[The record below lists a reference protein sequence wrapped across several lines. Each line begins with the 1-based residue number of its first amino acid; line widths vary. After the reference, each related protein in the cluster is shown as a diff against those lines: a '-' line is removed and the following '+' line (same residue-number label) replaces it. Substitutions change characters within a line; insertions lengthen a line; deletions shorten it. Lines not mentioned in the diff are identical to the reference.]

1 MFIRREIY
9 ELDLQNAYEDGNN
22 DATKMWQK
30 EFELQ
35 REYYQEK
42 LIELRESI
50 KTTKKDDLVEKI
62 NGIIKGNYRNYTS
75 KQTEATVH
83 LELNGKKMWECIKEI
98 KRISKIV
105 DFFTVGNDECRKLFQ
120 YDFDNKK
127 LLVSEKYLMHLIRMV
142 NPQEINSDYKM
153 EIVKEIKNDKK

>member
-9 ELDLQNAYEDGNN
+9 ELDLQNAYEDGNS

-50 KTTKKDDLVEKI
+50 KTTKKDDLVDKI
-62 NGIIKGNYRNYTS
+62 NEILVGRYYDDDDNANKV
-75 KQTEATVH
+75 TVKCKI
-83 LELNGKKMWECIKEI
+83 LLDGKEMWETMNKE
-98 KRISKIV
+98 KE
-105 DFFTVGNDECRKLFQ
+105 ND
-120 YDFDNKK
+120 
-127 LLVSEKYLMHLIRMV
+127 
-142 NPQEINSDYKM
+142 
-153 EIVKEIKNDKK
+153 